1 MTPPLAASIHNPDLR
16 ALQPEKDFFV
26 GVDSDGC
33 VFDSMELKH
42 KECFCPAFI
51 NHYGL
56 QAVSRYARETWE
68 FVNLYSKTRGLNRF
82 KAVLEAIR
90 LLNARPEVQEQLGKA
105 IDIPDLENWISL
117 ESSLSA
123 KTLEVYLNE
132 KGEAFPDDN
141 ILHQSLRWSNDV
153 AEAVE
158 RIVHDLPPIAEAVT
172 TLQKISDQADCLVVS
187 QTPSAD
193 LIREW
198 QEHDITRYTRS
209 IAGQEQGTKAEH
221 LAQAAGS
228 KYAPGHVLM
237 VGDAPGDYQ
246 AAADNEFLFFP
257 IIPGKE
263 TSSWKE
269 LHDHGLNRFFGGT
282 YAGAYQDKVMDEFN
296 RSLPDQPPWN

>member
-1 MTPPLAASIHNPDLR
+1 
-16 ALQPEKDFFV
+16 
-26 GVDSDGC
+26 
-33 VFDSMELKH
+33 
-42 KECFCPAFI
+42 
-51 NHYGL
+51 
-56 QAVSRYARETWE
+56 
-68 FVNLYSKTRGLNRF
+68 
-82 KAVLEAIR
+82 
-90 LLNARPEVQEQLGKA
+90 
-105 IDIPDLENWISL
+105 
-117 ESSLSA
+117 
-123 KTLEVYLNE
+123 
-132 KGEAFPDDN
+132 
-141 ILHQSLRWSNDV
+141 
-153 AEAVE
+153 
-158 RIVHDLPPIAEAVT
+158 VT